1 MKIVLL
7 YKLEKKVY
15 DAYSKDIKI
24 YKNKEKE
31 FEQTK
36 ANVLNNDENN
46 NQNNNANN
54 NIITNQNNPIINQNN
69 NNPIIYPNNIQ
80 IIYPN
85 NNHIEE
91 TKENELILNMNTK
104 KEEEKKEEGK
114 SMIDGMTKE
123 ERDNMSKMSKS
134 EEIKKKNEI
143 ANAITQSR
151 IMKYNLERLAYLYDE
166 TNKKI
171 DKI

>member
-46 NQNNNANN
+46 NNQNNNANN
-54 NIITNQNNPIINQNN
+54 NIITNQNNLIINQNN
-69 NNPIIYPNNIQ
+69 NNSIIYPNNNQ
-80 IIYPN
+80 IIYSN

-91 TKENELILNMNTK
+91 TKENELILNVNTK
-104 KEEEKKEEGK
+104 KEEEKKEEEGK
-114 SMIDGMTKE
+114 RMMEGMTKK
-123 ERDNMSKMSKS
+123 ERDSILKMSKS
-134 EEIKKKNEI
+134 EAIKKN
-143 ANAITQSR
+143 
-151 IMKYNLERLAYLYDE
+151 MKQQMQ
-166 TNKKI
+166 
-171 DKI
+171 